1 VDPQPYREQ
10 GRSFARPTK
19 RETRMTQ
26 DRANEWNSDVARVS
40 QELTSRLR
48 ARGIEIEVGDSP
60 DDVIELLEAVEAF
73 EEAVEAQGG
82 DLMVDEPPTPG
93 NAQPDDRDFLLPVR
107 AVDESVKQ
115 YVKRLGAA
123 TVAVREHRP
132 LS

>member
-1 VDPQPYREQ
+1 
-10 GRSFARPTK
+10 
-19 RETRMTQ
+19 MTQ
-26 DRANEWNSDVARVS
+26 ERTNEWNSDVARVS

-82 DLMVDEPPTPG
+82 DLMVDEPPTSG
-93 NAQPDDRDFLLPVR
+93 NAQPDDRDFLLPAR
-107 AVDESVKQ
+107 AADESVKQ
-115 YVKRLGAA
+115 YIKRLGAA